1 MVHTLPGGGS
11 GPLPRATMDPM
22 RIGTSITLIIVGGIL
37 AAAIEFDIPVIDLGA
52 LGSILF
58 MMGLL
63 GLVFTVG
70 LELAENRQ
78 RRPRRQ
84 RKRDAVEP
92 EPTRRRPEPT
102 YDPVLPQRP
111 RSPRSPR
118 RPPAPEDP
126 TRVAPRRRD

>member
-1 MVHTLPGGGS
+1 
-11 GPLPRATMDPM
+11 M

-58 MMGLL
+58 IMGLL

-70 LELAENRQ
+70 LELAQNRPP
-78 RRPRRQ
+78 RPRRQ
-84 RKRDAVEP
+84 RSRDDVQP
-92 EPTRRRPEPT
+92 EATRRRPEPT

-111 RSPRSPR
+111 RSPR
-118 RPPAPEDP
+118 RPPASEDP
-126 TRVAPRRRD
+126 TRVAPRRRDP

>member
-1 MVHTLPGGGS
+1 
-11 GPLPRATMDPM
+11 M

-58 MMGLL
+58 IMGLL

-84 RKRDAVEP
+84 RRRDKVEP

-118 RPPAPEDP
+118 RPPSASEDP
-126 TRVAPRRRD
+126 TRVAPQRREP